1 MSNLYEDY
9 KKRVQFKGK
18 NKREYV
24 KTKVK
29 ESIESLINDSQ
40 YGFTIEVN
48 NKPCEV
54 AILSTKTTQEY
65 EAANVIAP
73 LEIGLD
79 KGVVFNWDNNDW
91 IILKKMFRP
100 DQPGFNGIAYRCTG
114 YLKWI
119 DEETKQL
126 HIQPAYIRSGRITNA
141 LGVTPDKNQV
151 YDNIIMHDTDW
162 NMMAA
167 TQQNLAFH
175 PEMRFIIKGQAYRVT
190 NVDNVSIDNVS
201 ILSFVDDR
209 LLDTDDTENM
219 IAYSNVY
226 DYTIQCNIK
235 DEIKMYVD
243 DILELPITI
252 LNNGIQVDEDYILES
267 LDSNLVEV
275 SGNRIIGKG
284 LGKALVKC
292 SLKKNNTV
300 YIIIPIELIENHIT
314 QEIEAYI
321 EGNDYIEWNST
332 EIYKLSNGESGTFDV
347 EVKSKIRKEIEFIK
361 NENGQTV
368 GVSISIKDKYSGTIV
383 IECSTNGKVIEK
395 TVYMRSVQEEI
406 MILNKSME
414 ETDSFL
420 DINNDIY
427 RIITVLNECQ
437 ELKKLLVYTDMKPL
451 ERKEQVDKDLR
462 DNQISRVP
470 VLPYNED
477 EGSLIV
483 VSFISGDM
491 DQKTN
496 AIDGSIAIDIFTPG
510 NQWIINEGIR
520 PLMIGHTINNLMRK
534 ELKQTGGIKYRLSTI
549 VNAQLSDILL
559 GYRLIYDIVIND

>member
-79 KGVVFNWDNNDW
+79 KGVVFNWDNNEW

-284 LGKALVKC
+284 LGKASVKC

-300 YIIIPIELIENHIT
+300 YIIIPIELIEDHIT

-332 EIYKLSNGESGTFDV
+332 EIYKLSNGESSAFDV

-383 IECSTNGKVIEK
+383 IKCSTNGKVIEK
-395 TVYMRSVQEEI
+395 IVYIRTV
-406 MILNKSME
+406 
-414 ETDSFL
+414 
-420 DINNDIY
+420 
-427 RIITVLNECQ
+427 
-437 ELKKLLVYTDMKPL
+437 
-451 ERKEQVDKDLR
+451 
-462 DNQISRVP
+462 
-470 VLPYNED
+470 
-477 EGSLIV
+477 
-483 VSFISGDM
+483 
-491 DQKTN
+491 
-496 AIDGSIAIDIFTPG
+496 
-510 NQWIINEGIR
+510 
-520 PLMIGHTINNLMRK
+520 
-534 ELKQTGGIKYRLSTI
+534 
-549 VNAQLSDILL
+549 
-559 GYRLIYDIVIND
+559 